1 MMRKIILLFF
11 LSEIIVS
18 SGKAQHA
25 PFENWGV
32 GLNAGLYGAG
42 VQGATSLSPH
52 FKWRAGF
59 DYFTYRHSD
68 AIEFE
73 VIAAHNGHEADAQIQ
88 GLQAKLAPVE
98 SEINEIQQEQADA
111 ELIKKQDARIAE
123 LKGQQKKLGIS
134 LAQLDSMIHLAEL
147 FVQLKAADVEAEV
160 NGSFHTV
167 RWKLFE
173 MQVNGG
179 VKACCEAQVD
189 GKDYGSLSKSEKVNA
204 GLDIVDTL
212 GRKMGL
218 VMPVWHDDAESV
230 SHPMEIDAQTISLYV
245 SDVDKALRTE
255 NNDKEDLS

>member
-1 MMRKIILLFF
+1 MVQELGRLTKSRDEAEQNIKEVKLEIDHMQQKI
-11 LSEIIVS
+11 
-18 SGKAQHA
+18 K
-25 PFENWGV
+25 
-32 GLNAGLYGAG
+32 GLQKMLVTPPAWEETKEYADWLTKIEAMQKGLY
-42 VQGATSLSPH
+42 
-52 FKWRAGF
+52 
-59 DYFTYRHSD
+59 
-68 AIEFE
+68 
-73 VIAAHNGHEADAQIQ
+73 AAGHEADAQIQ

-98 SEINEIQQEQADA
+98 SEINEIQREQADA
-111 ELIKKQDARIAE
+111 ELIKRQDARIAE

-230 SHPMEIDAQTISLYV
+230 CHPMKIAAQTISLYV
-245 SDVDKALRTE
+245 SDKDKALRTE
-255 NNDKEDLS
+255 ETV